1 MTDDVMLDFITLL
14 KTFVHTNVAGAT
26 IENLSADPTIL
37 SRYDYVKSTDTQN
50 PNGYIIVDTAEEGS
64 PDEFGPSRNEN
75 YFFRGSILYNSLV
88 KLTSATIY
96 AIKAEMRSLLNV
108 NNSVINDYY
117 YKFIAGTKFNGNP
130 EQGVLTYVVEGS
142 KIGVSAIA

>member
-1 MTDDVMLDFITLL
+1 MTDDVLLDFITLL
-14 KTFVHTNVAGAT
+14 KTFVHTNVTGAT
-26 IENLSADPTIL
+26 IENLEADPTIL

-50 PNGYIIVDTAEEGS
+50 ANGYIIVDTAEEGN
-64 PDEFGPSRNEN
+64 PDEFGPSRHEN

-96 AIKAEMRSLLNV
+96 AIKAEMRSLFNV
-108 NNSVINDYY
+108 NNAAINDYY
-117 YKFIAGTKFNGNP
+117 YRFISGTNFNGNP
-130 EQGVLTYVVEGS
+130 ELGVLTFVVEGS

>member
-1 MTDDVMLDFITLL
+1 MTDDIMLDFITLL
-14 KTFVHTNVAGAT
+14 KTFVHTNVAGTT
-26 IENLSADPTIL
+26 IENLTADPTIL
-37 SRYDYVKSTDTQN
+37 SLYDYNKSTDVQN
-50 PNGYIIVDTAEEGS
+50 VNGYIIVDTAEEGN

-108 NNSVINDYY
+108 NNAAINDYY
-117 YKFIAGTKFNGNP
+117 YKFVSGTRFNGNP
-130 EQGVLTYVVEGS
+130 EQGILTYVVEGS
-142 KIGVSAIA
+142 KIGVSALA